1 MSELD
6 KDIEIVKEFKKF
18 CEDLYYFVDD
28 DMGGHFEQVIGN
40 QIANTKLGYL
50 IFKEKLEKQDKE
62 LETYKKIAE
71 KLAEELEKHF
81 ANCFSC
87 KNYNYNEDKCKKY
100 NNVKDCIIDWARKE
114 IENEN
119 K

>member
-1 MSELD
+1 MNNLD
-6 KDIEIVKEFKKF
+6 EDFKSF

-71 KLAEELEKHF
+71 KLADDLMSLPEGNYYYDSKEELL
-81 ANCFSC
+81 
-87 KNYNYNEDKCKKY
+87 DK
-100 NNVKDCIIDWARKE
+100 ARKE
-114 IENEN
+114 VENDE
-119 K
+119 